1 MFLFT
6 FSGFLHKILSIL
18 LKIVK
23 IVDNSTVN
31 FILRD
36 RKSSVD
42 NFHLVF
48 LAKIMAKFFKI
59 QPFSSK
65 IARNKLVLFP
75 LPLRIV

>member
-6 FSGFLHKILSIL
+6 FSGFSPKVSTIS

-23 IVDNSTVN
+23 IDDNSTVN

-36 RKSSVD
+36 RKNSID

-48 LAKIMAKFFKI
+48 LAKIRNKYFKI

-65 IARNKLVLFP
+65 MARNKLL
-75 LPLRIV
+75 